1 MARIKLKIPA
11 YTLFSTRLP
20 VRIND
25 INYGNHLGN
34 NQLVGL
40 LHEAR
45 VQWLTHHG
53 FSELNAGGVAL
64 IMAELTVTF
73 KQQAYY
79 PDVLQVQISSNPIDI
94 GRSSFDLYYEV
105 TKNSAGN
112 NILVAVAK
120 TIMVCYDYQ
129 KKKTVQMPPKLKEI
143 IS

>member
-1 MARIKLKIPA
+1 MARTKLEIPA
-11 YTLFSTRLP
+11 NKLFSTQLP
-20 VRIND
+20 LRIND

-34 NQLVGL
+34 NQLVAL

-53 FSELNAGGVAL
+53 FSELNAGGTAL
-64 IMAELTVTF
+64 IMAELVVTF
-73 KQQAYY
+73 KREAFY
-79 PDVLQVQISSNPIDI
+79 PDVLQVQISTNPMDL
-94 GRSSFDLYYEV
+94 GRKSFDLYYEV
-105 TKNSAGN
+105 TKNAEDN

-129 KKKTVQMPPKLKEI
+129 KKRTVQIPQMLKEI